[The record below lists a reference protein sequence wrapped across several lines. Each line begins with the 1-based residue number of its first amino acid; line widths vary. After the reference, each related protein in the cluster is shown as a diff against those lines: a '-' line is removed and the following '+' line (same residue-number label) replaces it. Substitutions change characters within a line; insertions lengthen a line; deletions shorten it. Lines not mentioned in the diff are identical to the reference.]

1 MINLNVSEMYLSRV
15 FFTVIALAFTFII
28 SQLIKIAIDATI
40 RGLRKN
46 VSSAQINAKMKTI
59 RELLKNISD
68 IALYAMALLVILDKW
83 GVNIGPILTG
93 AGILGL
99 AVSFGS
105 QSLVKDVISGIFIIL
120 EDQFNVG
127 DKVKIIDKYEG
138 YVDRI
143 TLRLVV
149 LRNAKGDL
157 VYIPNSQITSV
168 IVYEKKPP
176 KV

>member
-1 MINLNVSEMYLSRV
+1 MINLNVPEMYLSRV